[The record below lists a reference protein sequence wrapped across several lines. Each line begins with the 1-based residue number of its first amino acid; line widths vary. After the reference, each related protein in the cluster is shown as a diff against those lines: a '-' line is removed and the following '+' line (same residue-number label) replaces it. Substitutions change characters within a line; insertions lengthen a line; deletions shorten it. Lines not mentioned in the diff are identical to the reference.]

1 MLLCRGVITLPDIAV
16 LQPNLQRDRIMRR
29 FQFALVLFFAL
40 VALVAPSASTFAA
53 PARKPN
59 KIVLSAQMQRIVDLV
74 NVRRREV
81 GLRPL
86 SVHPVLMTCAQRYS
100 DVQAAQAT
108 ISHSGPD
115 GSTPGQRLAACGYR
129 WKHFGENLAAGFVS
143 ADEVVN
149 AWMNSPG
156 HKRVILHA
164 KVTEIGLGY
173 AHRDND
179 PGQYYDYYVMAV
191 GMRK

>member
-1 MLLCRGVITLPDIAV
+1 
-16 LQPNLQRDRIMRR
+16 MRR
-29 FQFALVLFFAL
+29 FHLALVLFFAV
-40 VALVAPSASTFAA
+40 VALGSPSASAFAA
-53 PARKPN
+53 PAPKPS
-59 KIVLSAQMQRIVDLV
+59 KIVLSVQMQRIVDLV
-74 NVRRREV
+74 NIRRREA

-86 SVHPVLMTCAQRYS
+86 SVHPVLMSCAQQYS

-108 ISHSGPD
+108 INHTGPD

-129 WKHFGENLAAGFVS
+129 SKHFGENLAAGFVS
-143 ADEVVN
+143 ADEVVE